1 MTTEE
6 LRRKA
11 IERLNFRQSQHPADI
26 YYIKRNKEVLQSYLA
41 DEERSRRIV
50 ERATPRYAKRF
61 HLFGVKQSDYEHLLT
76 KDVYV
81 RQMSPKDPFISLPS
95 RNNKPEQYQSVSKGV

>member
-1 MTTEE
+1 MTTED
-6 LRRKA
+6 LRRQA
-11 IERLNFRQSQHPADI
+11 IERLNYRESQHPPDI
-26 YYIKRNKEVLQSYLA
+26 YYIKRNKDVLQTYLA

-61 HLFGVKQSDYEHLLT
+61 HLFGVKQSDYDHLLT

-81 RQMSPKDPFISLPS
+81 RKMSPKDPFTTLPS
-95 RNNKPEQYQSVSKGV
+95 RNNKPEY